1 MNKNIQMRRKVLPL
15 HVFTHTPSFICAD
28 NVAPCRSRKVSG
40 PQPGRNGQSEEVVAS
55 KLRLVDQFVGC
66 AATSIA
72 HRSIAPPL
80 DLLG

>member
-55 KLRLVDQFVGC
+55 KLRLVRQVQQVQP
-66 AATSIA
+66 ARLVRQVQQVTPA
-72 HRSIAPPL
+72 
-80 DLLG
+80 